1 MQRAGALVR
10 SSYHLTKQTKKLLS
24 SNSAFLC
31 SPVWVKV
38 VLEPA
43 LNSSKAIRSNS
54 SLRTDHPLAS
64 RPKRT
69 VRRPRTRW
77 RQMSLNYRWQRQLLW
92 ETSRNIFL
100 LKKRS
105 QSSLWM
111 YCVMMHHAW
120 TFGQGCHWWR
130 DSKKYSKFDM
140 LFSPLPVPSKGGSRS
155 LFSIAC
161 QIGCFKKK

>member
-69 VRRPRTRW
+69 VRRPRARW

-100 LKKRS
+100 LKKEVRALS
-105 QSSLWM
+105 ECTVWWCIMHEPLVRDVIGEGIPKSIQNLTCCLVTTSALKGPKLQPFFYCLPNWM
-111 YCVMMHHAW
+111 
-120 TFGQGCHWWR
+120 F
-130 DSKKYSKFDM
+130 
-140 LFSPLPVPSKGGSRS
+140 
-155 LFSIAC
+155 
-161 QIGCFKKK
+161 